1 MLSVSSQYN
10 TAISEAAGF
19 STELVTFIDIDEDG
33 KLDFLIQRLGPN
45 NQISLYLLYNNVYND
60 NFFIKAM
67 MLNSKQEKSDNIYGD
82 NTIGASYRFV
92 ITDLED
98 KKFIVVGSQNYQ
110 QAY

>member
-1 MLSVSSQYN
+1 
-10 TAISEAAGF
+10 
-19 STELVTFIDIDEDG
+19 
-33 KLDFLIQRLGPN
+33 
-45 NQISLYLLYNNVYND
+45 
-60 NFFIKAM
+60 M
-67 MLNSKQEKSDNIYGD
+67 MLNSKQEKSDNIYGY

>member
-1 MLSVSSQYN
+1 M
-10 TAISEAAGF
+10 
-19 STELVTFIDIDEDG
+19 
-33 KLDFLIQRLGPN
+33 
-45 NQISLYLLYNNVYND
+45 LYNNVYND

-98 KKFIVVGSQNYQ
+98 KKFIVVGS
-110 QAY
+110 

>member
-1 MLSVSSQYN
+1 M
-10 TAISEAAGF
+10 
-19 STELVTFIDIDEDG
+19 
-33 KLDFLIQRLGPN
+33 GPN
-45 NQISLYLLYNNVYND
+45 NEISLYLLYNNVYND